1 MLISAANATS
11 VRKPFAAIRR
21 AGGSCPTSGSGGG
34 APVNRLRQTATTK
47 QKALNR
53 TRREPVMTIIHS
65 GTTPSK
71 SFFAPIPLASEASP
85 VRIQAA

>member
-1 MLISAANATS
+1 MLSSAANATS
-11 VRKPFAAIRR
+11 VKKPFAATKR

-47 QKALNR
+47 QNALNR